1 MTKLTR
7 ATQALLL
14 AAALLLA
21 PAARAADTVIVG
33 LVGGTSMT
41 HWPIHIGLKKGYYSA
56 ENLNLDLIHIQ
67 SSGNVLQQLAAGS
80 IDATLSAG
88 LVDPIYAIDKGA
100 PISLVRLEIQLPPY
114 VIEAKA
120 QYKKMEDLKGKT
132 IMIDSPK
139 GIARIYVER
148 MLIPHHVKPSEV
160 DYVYA
165 GATGAR
171 FAALKTGA
179 VDATILLPPFSF
191 SAEALGFNNIGLVA
205 DYAKDLPFT
214 GGAVNTNWA
223 TKNPELMK
231 RFLDAHNKS
240 MAFFLDPKNKEESID
255 IMTEASKMQ
264 RDVIAKTYDFLH
276 SRPYMEPS
284 GKISRTKMQALLN
297 ALKEIGDLKGPT
309 DVKRFVLLGVAQL
322 GD

>member
-1 MTKLTR
+1 MTRLGT
-7 ATQALLL
+7 
-14 AAALLLA
+14 AALAWLTATMLLVA
-21 PAARAADTVIVG
+21 PGARAADTVIVG

-41 HWPIHIGLKKGYYSA
+41 HWPIHIGLTKGYYAA
-56 ENLNLDLIHIQ
+56 ENVKLDLIHIQ
-67 SSGNVLQQLAAGS
+67 SSGAVLQQLAAGS
-80 IDATLSAG
+80 VDATLSAG

-114 VIEAKA
+114 AIDAKP
-120 QYKKMEDLKGKT
+120 QIKKFEDLKGKT
-132 IMIDSPK
+132 VMIDSPK
-139 GIARIYVER
+139 GITRIYFER
-148 MLIPHHVKPSEV
+148 MLAGHNMKPGDA

-171 FAALKTGA
+171 FAALKSGA

-191 SAEALGFNNIGLVA
+191 NAEALGFNNVGMVA

-223 TKNPELMK
+223 KKNPDLMK

-240 MAFFLDPKNKEESID
+240 VAFFLDPKNKEEAID
-255 IMTEASKMQ
+255 IMTAASKMQ
-264 RDVIAKTYDFLH
+264 RDVIVKTYDFLN
-276 SRPYMEPS
+276 SRPYMEPT
-284 GKISRTKMQALLN
+284 GKISKTKMSAMLG
-297 ALKEIGDLKGPT
+297 ALKEIGDLKGST
-309 DVKRFVLLGVAQL
+309 DVNRFVLPGIGQL

>member
-1 MTKLTR
+1 MTRLAR
-7 ATQALLL
+7 VVQALLL
-14 AAALLLA
+14 VMGLFFA
-21 PAARAADTVIVG
+21 PAARAADTVTIG
-33 LVGGTSMT
+33 LVGGVSIT
-41 HWPIHIGLKKGYYSA
+41 HWPIYIGLKKGYYDA
-56 ENLNLDLIHIQ
+56 ENLKLDLIHIQ

-114 VIEAKA
+114 AIEAKP
-120 QYKKMEDLKGKT
+120 QYKKIEDLKGKT
-132 IMIDSPK
+132 VMIDSPK
-139 GIARIYVER
+139 GITRIYVER
-148 MLIPHHVKPSEV
+148 MLIAHHVQPSEV

-179 VDATILLPPFSF
+179 VDATILLPPFNF
-191 SAEALGFNNIGLVA
+191 SAEAQGFNNIGLVA
-205 DYAKDLPFT
+205 DYCKDLPFT

-223 TKNPELMK
+223 TKNQALMK

-240 MAFFLDPKNKEESID
+240 VAFFLDPKNKEESID
-255 IMTEASKMQ
+255 IMTEASKMD
-264 RDVIAKTYDFLH
+264 RDVIVKSFEFLH

-284 GKISRTKMQALLN
+284 GNISKIKMGALLA
-297 ALKEIGDLKGPT
+297 ALKEIGDLKGST
-309 DVKRFVLLGVAQL
+309 DVQRFVLPGVGHL
-322 GD
+322 SE